1 MGRRRTA
8 SDRPQFG
15 AYKRGM
21 IRPLATVSAG
31 TLGSRLSGF
40 LRDALIAALFG
51 AGFVA
56 DAFLFAFQFVNVARR
71 LLSEGA
77 LNAMLVPAYVR
88 IRGDAGETAAAA
100 FAGRALGTIG
110 LAVLSA
116 ALLLGFVAP
125 HVIAPLAPAFAGQPA
140 FQLAVDALRLML
152 PYLAFAGPVAVMA
165 GVLNANSRVGL
176 TAFSP
181 ILFNAVMIIA
191 VAALLFTNMP
201 AVTAAL
207 ALAAVV
213 GAAGCCQ
220 LIFLGISGTRHAKP
234 VRLSRDS
241 EIRKLFRRALPGM
254 VAQSGSQLFLVAGAV
269 IASASPS
276 AVAFLYFASRLID
289 LPLGLVGAATGA
301 VLIPRLSSAAAG
313 DTSSSALQL
322 TLGLALPASVGL
334 ALLAS
339 PIVALLFEHGAF
351 TASDTEA
358 TARALIILAAA
369 LPAFALA
376 RPMSAVF
383 FAREQMTQPLIATLA
398 GLVATVVAA
407 LLAQPGYG
415 YAGVAAAISL
425 GAWVT
430 AFWLGAV
437 LAVRNEL
444 AIDAAGWRSAA
455 FIVVACAFMGV
466 AIEAALKIVP
476 IVEANDIWRRA
487 VALGTLI
494 ALGMLVY
501 AACLRLFGVVNFRFI
516 RRAF

>member
-1 MGRRRTA
+1 
-8 SDRPQFG
+8 
-15 AYKRGM
+15 M

-31 TLGSRLSGF
+31 TLGSRLTGF

-77 LNAMLVPAYVR
+77 LNAMLVPACAR
-88 IRGDAGETAAAA
+88 IRGNEGEAAAAA

-110 LAVLSA
+110 LAVLIA
-116 ALLLGFVAP
+116 AIVLGLAAP
-125 HVIAPLAPAFAGQPA
+125 YAIAPLAPAFAGQPA

-165 GVLNANSRVGL
+165 AVLNAQGRVGL

-181 ILFNAVMIIA
+181 VLFNVVMITAITI
-191 VAALLFTNMP
+191 LLFANL
-201 AVTAAL
+201 AAAQAAL

-213 GAAGCCQ
+213 GAAGCFQ
-220 LIFLGISGTRHAKP
+220 LIFLGASGTRYAKP
-234 VRLSRDS
+234 VQLAFDG
-241 EIRKLFRRALPGM
+241 EIKKLFRRALPGTI
-254 VAQSGSQLFLVAGAV
+254 AQSGSQLFLVAGAV

-276 AVAFLYFASRLID
+276 AVAFLYFASRLVD
-289 LPLGLVGAATGA
+289 LPLGLVGTATGA
-301 VLIPRLSSAAAG
+301 VLIPRLSDAEGG

-322 TLGLALPASVGL
+322 TLGLALPAATGL
-334 ALLAS
+334 ALLAH
-339 PIVALLFEHGAF
+339 PITALLFEYGAF
-351 TASDTEA
+351 TASDTHA
-358 TARALIILAAA
+358 TARALAILAFA

-376 RPMSAVF
+376 RPMGAIF

-398 GLVATVVAA
+398 GLAITIVAA
-407 LLAQPGYG
+407 LLLQPRHG

-430 AFWLGAV
+430 ALWLGVV
-437 LAVRNEL
+437 LTMRKEL
-444 AIDAAGWRSAA
+444 AIDAIGWRNAA
-455 FIVVACAFMGV
+455 FIVVASVVMGG
-466 AIEAALKIVP
+466 AIQTALTVIPRADAGGVS
-476 IVEANDIWRRA
+476 NRA

-494 ALGMLVY
+494 ALGILVY
-501 AACLRLFGVVNFRFI
+501 AACLRLFGVVNFRVI